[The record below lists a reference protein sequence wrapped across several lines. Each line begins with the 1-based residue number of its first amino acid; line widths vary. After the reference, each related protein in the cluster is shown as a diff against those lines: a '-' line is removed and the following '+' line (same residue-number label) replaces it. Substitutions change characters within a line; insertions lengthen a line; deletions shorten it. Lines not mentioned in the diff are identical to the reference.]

1 MFVATSGNKLLLPP
15 NKTLYTNS
23 LNKESISL
31 KFLFTNYFRKE
42 SNCTSDTY
50 RTFEKQSSR
59 GPATLLKKR
68 LWQRCFPVNFVK
80 FLRTPFYTKHLWWLL
95 LEYVKLEAC
104 VYYQIRAS
112 RDF

>member
-15 NKTLYTNS
+15 KKTIYTNS
-23 LNKESISL
+23 LNKEGISL

-59 GPATLLKKR
+59 GPATLFKKR
-68 LWQRCFPVNFVK
+68 LWQRCFPVNIVK
-80 FLRTPFYTKHLWWLL
+80 FLRKLFCRTPLNDCF
-95 LEYVKLEAC
+95 
-104 VYYQIRAS
+104 
-112 RDF
+112 